1 MLLVGG
7 VSRIDGLHAKVE
19 THNKIIKVQA
29 YAKTVCHGYLLV
41 ELVYLELSPGLVG
54 IVFESPDVAGIYE
67 EGGIELPEEQRAPL
81 HVHVELHVARLVD
94 EVYTTVGATELART
108 ELAHV
113 PSSHG
118 IGSA

>member
-41 ELVYLELSPGLVG
+41 ELIQLELPAGLLFVG
-54 IVFESPDVAGIYE
+54 TKGPDVAGIYE
-67 EGGIELPEEQRAPL
+67 ERSLELPKQ
-81 HVHVELHVARLVD
+81 
-94 EVYTTVGATELART
+94 
-108 ELAHV
+108 
-113 PSSHG
+113 
-118 IGSA
+118 